1 MRAPAAPHRYLGRSR
16 ASAPRV
22 VLPALALAIAA
33 AAAIATPRAAAAD
46 EITWLTM
53 EFPPF
58 FIHDG
63 TDKGQGIADG
73 VTHLLARHLK
83 GHTHREELAEPAT
96 IMTRL
101 KAGDH
106 VCTAAYIKTAERE
119 RVLEFSQP
127 NLILPPNGVTTRRE
141 LVPRLT
147 GGAPGPVSLAKL
159 LEKRDLK
166 MAVAVGRSYGPA
178 LDRLL
183 ERTRGSAHVY
193 WRHGEDIYT
202 SLFDML
208 MRGSIDYL
216 VGYPYEARYVARLRG
231 VEDQVVTLPLVEV
244 PDYTLAHVVC
254 PKTPWGRGV
263 IAEVNRAL
271 AIERPRPEYR
281 QAIERWLDPSMVKE
295 FRRQYDAKFVGAALV
310 PGR

>member
-1 MRAPAAPHRYLGRSR
+1 MRAHAAPHRYLGRSR
-16 ASAPRV
+16 TSAPFI
-22 VLPALALAIAA
+22 VLPALALLVAA
-33 AAAIATPRAAAAD
+33 AAAAPRAAAAD

-58 FIHDG
+58 FIHEG
-63 TDKGQGIADG
+63 SDKGQGIADG

-106 VCTAAYIKTAERE
+106 VCTAAYIKTAERQ

-127 NLILPPNGVTTRRE
+127 DLILPPNGVTTRRE
-141 LVPRLT
+141 SVPRLT
-147 GGAPGPVSLAKL
+147 GGAPGPVSLATLLKNRKL
-159 LEKRDLK
+159 KL
-166 MAVAVGRSYGPA
+166 AVAVGRSYGPA

-183 ERTRGSAHVY
+183 EHTRGTPHVY
-193 WRHGEDIYT
+193 WRHGEDIYK
-202 SLFDML
+202 SLFEML
-208 MRGSIDYL
+208 MKGSVDYL
-216 VGYPYEARYVARLRG
+216 VGYPYEARYVARQRG

-244 PDYTLAHVVC
+244 SDYTLAHVVC

-281 QAIERWLDPSMVKE
+281 QAIERWLDPGLLLE
-295 FRRQYDAKFVGAALV
+295 FRRQYDAKFAASAAGAH
-310 PGR
+310 